1 MADENSRFD
10 RAGFRIFSIFKRSE
24 SFNLPSN
31 GRGRIYPRVSWQL
44 RELNRADQILPVR
57 LFVRDLITGACI
69 ISTKLWLV
77 RVLNLPATTD
87 IETACQRV
95 DAFFFPC
102 TVFPILRD

>member
-24 SFNLPSN
+24 SFNLSSN

-44 RELNRADQILPVR
+44 RKLNRADQILPVR
-57 LFVRDLITGACI
+57 LFVRDLITGARI

-87 IETACQRV
+87 IETACLRV
-95 DAFFFPC
+95 DAFFFSS